1 MVKGQKEKK
10 KDKSFY
16 VWMLSGA
23 LVVIGISALYLNIG
37 KLDNGEMDPKQDN
50 QKIAK
55 EFALEQ
61 DLDNGNAVED
71 SAIKDNAQ
79 VAETPMQEENLL
91 ENDIVDDA
99 QLAEVQEPKEA
110 QTQTSK
116 EPETVS
122 VMGTNNILDSLSFN
136 QEAGLTWPAN
146 GNVIMNYSDDKGI
159 YFATLASYRV
169 NPAIVISAQEG
180 DKVVSAAKGM
190 VTKIFENEE
199 TGVTLEMSIGDDYN
213 LTYGQLKDLAVK
225 EGDMIEEGQ
234 LIGYIAKPSKYYV
247 VEGSN
252 LYFKV
257 MQGDKTVNPMYL
269 LK

>member
-1 MVKGQKEKK
+1 MVKGQQAKK

-16 VWMLSGA
+16 IWMLSGA

-37 KLDNGEMDPKQDN
+37 KFDNGEASPQQENKRIEQEFVADQNPNIDHAVDENTQ
-50 QKIAK
+50 IA
-55 EFALEQ
+55 E
-61 DLDNGNAVED
+61 V
-71 SAIKDNAQ
+71 
-79 VAETPMQEENLL
+79 PMPEENLL

-99 QLAEVQEPKEA
+99 QLAQEEEPKE
-110 QTQTSK
+110 TQAAASK

-122 VMGTNNILDSLSFN
+122 VMGRNNVLDSLSFN
-136 QEAGLTWPAN
+136 EETGLTWPAS
-146 GNVIMNYSDDKGI
+146 GNVIMNYSDNKGI
-159 YFATLASYRV
+159 YFATLCQYKV
-169 NPAIVISAQEG
+169 NPAIVIAAEEG

-190 VTKIFENEE
+190 VTKIYENEE

-225 EGDMIEEGQ
+225 EGDMIEEGE

-257 MQGDKTVNPMYL
+257 MQGEQTVNPMYL